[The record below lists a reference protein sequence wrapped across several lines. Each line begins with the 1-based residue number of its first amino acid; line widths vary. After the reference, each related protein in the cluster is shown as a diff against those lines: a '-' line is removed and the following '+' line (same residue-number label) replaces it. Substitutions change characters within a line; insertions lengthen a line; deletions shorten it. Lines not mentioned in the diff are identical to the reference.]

1 MYASELRT
9 YALGSIVCVLLGG
22 ASGFGWHHFVDT
34 TGARV
39 VGSAATP
46 SVRQDASNSPAPN
59 PPAPRPDPAFN
70 VSQSPDL
77 SRRGPPARH
86 DPRKMCTKGH
96 ACQKYQ
102 ARR

>member
-59 PPAPRPDPAFN
+59 PSRSATGSSLQCFSVSGFIPPRTTSPTRSAQN
-70 VSQSPDL
+70 V
-77 SRRGPPARH
+77 H
-86 DPRKMCTKGH
+86 
-96 ACQKYQ
+96 
-102 ARR
+102 